1 MSINQPSSRLPD
13 GSPPNRQ
20 DGVVLMVALIIL
32 VAMTL
37 AGVALIRSVDTANV
51 IAGNLAFH
59 QSATN
64 AGERSTEQAVN
75 WLAPKSGFGKADL
88 YSDNSY
94 NKEHGY
100 LASREDRK
108 ANESWDAFWDRI
120 QKEQGVTVQ
129 IAAPP
134 PPLDPPP
141 CPGNANADAACNT
154 VRYVVQRLCTQ
165 AGKPNTSTNPCT
177 QPPPSASS
185 GGSQSAGGTA
195 PAATKQVYYRIT
207 TRIEGPRRTV
217 SYLQTIVAI

>member
-1 MSINQPSSRLPD
+1 MHINQPSSRLPD
-13 GSPPNRQ
+13 GRPPNRQ

-75 WLAPKSGFGKADL
+75 WLAPNSGFGDTDL
-88 YSDNSY
+88 HSDN
-94 NKEHGY
+94 KAQGY
-100 LASREDRK
+100 LATREDRK
-108 ANESWDAFWDRI
+108 VDESGDAESWDTFWDRI
-120 QKEQGVTVQ
+120 QKDHGFTAP
-129 IAAPP
+129 IAAP
-134 PPLDPPP
+134 LGAT

>member
-1 MSINQPSSRLPD
+1 MSINQSFNRLPD

-64 AGERSTEQAVN
+64 AGERSTEQAITN
-75 WLAPKSGFGKADL
+75 WLAKHSVPGDATL
-88 YSDNSY
+88 YED
-94 NKEHGY
+94 KKQDQGY
-100 LASREDRK
+100 LAARADP
-108 ANESWDAFWDRI
+108 AAGVSWDKYWNDTLAARS
-120 QKEQGVTVQ
+120 VV
-129 IAAPP
+129 AAPP
-134 PPLDPPP
+134 HLPLDAPPP

-154 VRYVVQRLCTQ
+154 VRYVVERLCATT
-165 AGKPNTSTNPCT
+165 GKPNTVANPCT

-185 GGSQSAGGTA
+185 GGSQSAGGIA